1 MFIISFDIAIKSL
14 AVAILETDDEWCMKL
29 QIANDNTEI
38 YDKINELRNVINNV
52 IKPIYLDVI
61 DLIPNKKIKETD
73 VVLRS
78 ARLKGFLSIIEEKIK
93 NYDNVKI
100 LLEYQMGANDLSR
113 NICSQILYHF
123 ANTDTNYISANAD
136 SNKTIKKK
144 YDIEIVGPSLKN
156 KINFVKDHSEFSK
169 KYSNNYNANK
179 AHSKCNFL
187 YWLDLFGYTYMIQNI
202 KKKNLADISDAFN
215 MAIAWF
221 YMVFSRR

>member
-14 AVAILETDDEWCMKL
+14 AVAILETDDEWIIKL
-29 QIANDNTEI
+29 QIANDNTDMYKKLKEV
-38 YDKINELRNVINNV
+38 NNVINNI
-52 IKPIYLDVI
+52 IKPIYLDVV
-61 DLIPNKKIKETD
+61 DLIPNKKVKETD
-73 VVLRS
+73 VLLRAS
-78 ARLKGFLSIIEEKIK
+78 RLKGFLTMIDEKIK
-93 NYDNVKI
+93 NYDNIKI

-123 ANTDTNYISANAD
+123 ADTDANYSAANTS

-156 KINFVKDHSEFSK
+156 KVNLVKDHSEFTK

-187 YWLDLFGYTYMIQNI
+187 YWINLYGYNYLIKNI
-202 KKKNLADISDAFN
+202 KKKNLDDISDAFN
-215 MAIAWF
+215 MGLVWF
-221 YMVFSRR
+221 YMIFSRR